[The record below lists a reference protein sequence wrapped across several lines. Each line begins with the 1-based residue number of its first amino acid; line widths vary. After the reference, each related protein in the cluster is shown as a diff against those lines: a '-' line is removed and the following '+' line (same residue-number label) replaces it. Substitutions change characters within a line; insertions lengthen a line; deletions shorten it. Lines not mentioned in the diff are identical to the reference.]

1 MSPSPLTRIALATT
15 ILVTLII
22 EAGCGGGGTSVV
34 SNVGSGGTGIISGAA
49 IKGPLSN
56 ASVNAFAIANG
67 QSADMIGST
76 KTDANGNYTMTIGSY
91 AGPVMLQVS
100 GGSYTEEA
108 TGGLATMAA
117 GDVMSAV
124 LPSMTQGANVSGIQI
139 TPITAM
145 AQARAQQMPGGMT
158 DANIAAANVAMGNY
172 FSVSDI
178 THVLPMNPLVPGSA
192 AGASM
197 DARNYGIAL
206 AGMSQLTK
214 SLNMTSTSSLVAS
227 LMSDASD
234 GMMDGNRGTSSIS
247 MSIGGMM
254 ANTTMAPTT
263 GTSGLTSAMTSFMG
277 STTNRSGL
285 TISDIATMMLKIT
298 ASGGRI

>member
-1 MSPSPLTRIALATT
+1 MSTSTLTRIAQATA
-15 ILVTLII
+15 ILMALMI
-22 EAGCGGGGTSVV
+22 ETGCGGGGTSVV
-34 SNVGSGGTGIISGAA
+34 SNVGSGGTGVISGAA

-56 ASVNAFAIANG
+56 ASVNAYAIVNG
-67 QSADMIGST
+67 QSGAMIGST
-76 KTDANGNYTMTIGSY
+76 KTDANGSYTMTVGSY

-158 DANIAAANVAMGNY
+158 DANIAAANAAMGHY
-172 FSVSDI
+172 FSIGDI

-192 AGASM
+192 TGASM
-197 DARNYGIAL
+197 DARNYGMAL
-206 AGMSQLTK
+206 AGMSQLAK
-214 SLNMTSTSSLVAS
+214 SLNTASTSSLVTS

-234 GMMDGNRGTSSIS
+234 GMMDGSRGTSAIS
-247 MSIGGMM
+247 MTMGGMM

-277 STTNRSGL
+277 STANRSGL
-285 TISDIATMMLKIT
+285 TAGDMATMMLKIT
-298 ASGGRI
+298 ASGGKI